1 MLSIYQESP
10 SLDPMKPR
18 ACAIILDRT
27 ARRVLLI
34 HRWREGREY
43 FVLPGG
49 KVEAGETPAEACVR
63 EAREETGLEITVG
76 SPITSFINLG
86 RLEHYFLAISFA
98 GRLQVGFPE
107 QGRQS
112 PENIYRLEWVAAGL
126 LPETNL
132 LPERIRPFVIESL
145 AL

>member
-1 MLSIYQESP
+1 
-10 SLDPMKPR
+10 MKPR
-18 ACAIILDRT
+18 ACAIIIDRT

-34 HRWREGREY
+34 HRWRDGHEY

-49 KVEAGETPAEACVR
+49 KVEAGETPAEASVR

-76 SPITSFINLG
+76 PQITSFENLG
-86 RLEHYFLAISFA
+86 RVEHYFVAISYA
-98 GRLQVGFPE
+98 GRLQIGFPE

-126 LPETNL
+126 LPDTNL
-132 LPERIRPFVIESL
+132 LPERIRPVVVQAL
-145 AL
+145 AFEV

>member
-1 MLSIYQESP
+1 
-10 SLDPMKPR
+10 MKPR
-18 ACAIILDRT
+18 ACAIIIDHS

-34 HRWREGREY
+34 HRWRAGYEY

-49 KVEAGETPAEACVR
+49 KVEAGETPAQACVR

-76 SPITSFINLG
+76 PQITSFVNLG
-86 RLEHYFLAISFA
+86 RVEHYFLATSFA
-98 GRLQVGFPE
+98 GELQIGFPE

-112 PENIYRLEWVAAGL
+112 PENIYHLQWVSAGL

-132 LPERIRPFVIESL
+132 LPERIRPVVIQYL
-145 AL
+145 AV